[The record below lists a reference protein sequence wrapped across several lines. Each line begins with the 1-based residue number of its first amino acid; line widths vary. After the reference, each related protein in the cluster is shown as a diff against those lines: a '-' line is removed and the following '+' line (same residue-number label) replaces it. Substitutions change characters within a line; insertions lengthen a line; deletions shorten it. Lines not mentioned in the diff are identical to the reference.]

1 MNDFTNPDPYKTKSH
16 ASNCRDC
23 GQVFIV
29 NAQYDK
35 NGVPVSFISKYCDE
49 CNMKPKI
56 TGHNGSWGT
65 INIESAKIAQK
76 NVEGLEDSLQTLAT
90 SIVNAKD
97 EFGAF
102 KKHAEYDIEQNAN
115 NIKKNT
121 DNIMT
126 NKINLDV
133 FKSSQ
138 SEIDKA
144 QIEFNNA
151 TLDLIKDIYKT
162 LIIGFSVLVFF
173 MLATWGYLTY
183 TFLHK

>member
-1 MNDFTNPDPYKTKSH
+1 MNDFTNPDPYETKSH

-35 NGVPVSFISKYCDE
+35 NGVPVSFIPKYCDE

-76 NVEGLEDSLQTLAT
+76 NVEGLEDDMKRIQTKFAN
-90 SIVNAKD
+90 VFYQNAK
-97 EFGAF
+97 
-102 KKHAEYDIEQNAN
+102 
-115 NIKKNT
+115 IKKE
-121 DNIMT
+121 I
-126 NKINLDV
+126 DV

-138 SEIDKA
+138 A
-144 QIEFNNA
+144 EFNTKQSEFND
-151 TLDLIKDIYKT
+151 TLHIM
-162 LIIGFSVLVFF
+162 VLVLFIF
-173 MLATWGYLTY
+173 DLAVVWYIIK
-183 TFLHK
+183 H